1 MPAEKFNLSDHVQA
15 VLNIAQCNEVTVA
28 VAFQYFIANLA
39 TMKEHYKGAD
49 GLNYHALGQQW
60 NKLLSPEKLA
70 QKAEMASR
78 LAKYDRG
85 GNA

>member
-15 VLNIAQCNEVTVA
+15 VLDIARHNEVPVT

-39 TMKEHYKGAD
+39 TMREHYKGANR
-49 GLNYHALGQQW
+49 LNYHALGQQW

-70 QKAEMASR
+70 QKAEMSSR